1 MKIKLTKITSLLLT
15 FILVCSI
22 FAVMPTEV
30 SAVNDD
36 LASVSSN
43 NGTSVGDEAA
53 ISDFIYTVNDDGT
66 ATITK
71 YNGND
76 ALLVIP
82 NEIDG
87 HTVTAIGRAA
97 FSGCTS
103 LISITIPDSVTSIGY
118 IAFSDCTSLSSIE
131 ISDSV
136 TEIGMSAFFGCTNL
150 SSIKIPGGVKEI
162 DRMTFSGCTNL
173 ASVIIPGGVTSIGY
187 SAFSDCT
194 NLTGIT
200 IPDSV
205 TTIASVAFVNCTS
218 LGSITIPDSVTYIGK
233 AALPGCTSINVA
245 DNNQNYCDI
254 DGVLFSKDKTVLIQY
269 PGGRTSESYSIPDSV
284 TYIDESAFSD
294 CTGLASIII
303 PGGVTSIGESAFF
316 DCTSLVSINVADNN
330 QVYCDIDGVLFN
342 KDKTEIIIYP
352 TGKPSARYSIPDGVT
367 SIGDYA
373 FFDCTSLSSIEI
385 PDSVTEIGNSAF
397 YHCTGLS
404 SITIPVDVREIGSQA
419 FLDCTGLVYIRIPN
433 GVTSIGWKAFDKC
446 DKLTIYGYSG
456 SYVQTYANSNNIP
469 FVEITNNLGDVN
481 LDGRITIS
489 DVTLIQKYLTG
500 YASLNSEQL
509 KLADYNED
517 GMITISDATLI
528 QKSIAKKAQN

>member
-43 NGTSVGDEAA
+43 NGTSVGDEAG

-97 FSGCTS
+97 F
-103 LISITIPDSVTSIGY
+103 
-118 IAFSDCTSLSSIE
+118 FDCTSLSSIE
-131 ISDSV
+131 IPDSV
-136 TEIGMSAFFGCTNL
+136 TEIGGYA
-150 SSIKIPGGVKEI
+150 
-162 DRMTFSGCTNL
+162 FSGCTSL
-173 ASVIIPGGVTSIGY
+173 ASITIPDGVTSIGY

-194 NLTGIT
+194 SLTNVVIPNSVTEIRGYAFSGCTSLASIE

-205 TTIASVAFVNCTS
+205 T
-218 LGSITIPDSVTYIGK
+218 SIGT
-233 AALPGCTSINVA
+233 L
-245 DNNQNYCDI
+245 
-254 DGVLFSKDKTVLIQY
+254 
-269 PGGRTSESYSIPDSV
+269 
-284 TYIDESAFSD
+284 AFS
-294 CTGLASIII
+294 G
-303 PGGVTSIGESAFF
+303 
-316 DCTSLVSINVADNN
+316 CTSLVSINVADNN

-367 SIGDYA
+367 SIGDHA
-373 FFDCTSLSSIEI
+373 FYGCTSLTNVVIPDSVTSIGTSAFCACTSLTNVVI
-385 PDSVTEIGNSAF
+385 PDSVTEIGWGTF
-397 YHCTGLS
+397 YGCTSLTSVVIPDGVTSIYDYTFHGCTSLT
-404 SITIPVDVREIGSQA
+404 SITIPDSVTEIGES
-419 FLDCTGLVYIRIPN
+419 
-433 GVTSIGWKAFDKC
+433 AFDKC

-456 SYVQTYANSNNIP
+456 SYAQTYADSNNIP

-489 DVTLIQKYLTG
+489 DVTLIQKYLAG

-528 QKSIAKKAQN
+528 QKSIAKKAKN